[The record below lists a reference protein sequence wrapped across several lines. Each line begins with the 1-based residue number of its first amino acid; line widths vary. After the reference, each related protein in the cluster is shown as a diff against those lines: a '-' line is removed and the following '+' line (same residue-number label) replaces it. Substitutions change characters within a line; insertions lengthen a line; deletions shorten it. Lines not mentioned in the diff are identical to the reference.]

1 MVVGKIMLMLL
12 VVGVRFKDHLDQ
24 DYILKI
30 SKELGVFKEYKL
42 LSSGVE
48 DPDDYFEKLG
58 KI

>member
-1 MVVGKIMLMLL
+1 M